1 MSDDKK
7 GVGSEE
13 GPKKKSKGLL
23 IVLILSVLLGGG
35 AFYGVYS
42 GMIPSPFGNDSPPGA
57 VAEDAP
63 DAFSGDV
70 PEPFA
75 EERPSIDP
83 ASIAFIALDDMIISL
98 GSTASASHLKVKLSI
113 EVAREE
119 ENAVSALKPRIL
131 DVLNTFLRAVDER
144 ELEKPHAMMR
154 IRAQMLRRVQLVT
167 PEGAVRDVLIQE
179 FVLN

>member
-1 MSDDKK
+1 MSDDTN
-7 GVGSEE
+7 GVGSDG

-42 GMIPSPFGNDSPPGA
+42 GMVQLPFGPDPTGE
-57 VAEDAP
+57 AETEAEAYD
-63 DAFSGDV
+63 GDV

-75 EERPSIDP
+75 ESRPAVDP
-83 ASIAFIALDDMIISL
+83 ATIAFVGLDDLIISL
-98 GSTASASHLKVKLSI
+98 GPQAEARHLKVRLSI
-113 EVAREE
+113 EVEKAEE
-119 ENAVSALKPRIL
+119 PAVVALKPRIL
-131 DVLNTFLRAVDER
+131 DVLNTYLRAVDER
-144 ELEKPHAMMR
+144 EFELPHAMMR
-154 IRAQMLRRVQLVT
+154 VRAQMLRRVQLVT